1 MRLVRLLLLAIL
13 IFVLVNVVSLL
24 EVRAD
29 VRIKDIARISQTG
42 QTDLIGY
49 GLVIGLA
56 GTGDGTGAQFTVQ
69 SVVNMLQRMG
79 ITVPR
84 EKVKLKNVAAVLVTA
99 KLSPNAMI
107 GDKIDVTVSSLGDA
121 STLEGGYAG
130 ADSVDRP

>member
-49 GLVIGLA
+49 GW
-56 GTGDGTGAQFTVQ
+56 
-69 SVVNMLQRMG
+69 
-79 ITVPR
+79 
-84 EKVKLKNVAAVLVTA
+84 
-99 KLSPNAMI
+99 
-107 GDKIDVTVSSLGDA
+107 
-121 STLEGGYAG
+121 
-130 ADSVDRP
+130 